1 MLSKPI
7 DLVGVRILNN
17 IFSELKRRNIFRVI
31 GVYAVVGWLL
41 MQFATVLESSIGL
54 PDWFDGMVVALLL
67 IGFPLAVILAW
78 AFEMTPAGVK
88 RTEAV
93 APGESI
99 VDKTGR
105 KLDYAILVGLVLVA
119 ALVLVGPLLSG
130 STNVPAPTARTI
142 DTENS
147 VAVLPFVDLSQAG
160 DQEFFADGISEE
172 ILNVLVRIPRLKVAG
187 RTSSFSFKG
196 KNEDLRQISTALGV
210 DHVLEGSVRRSGT
223 KLRITAQLIRGS
235 DGFHLWSET
244 YDRELTD
251 IFDIQDE
258 IARSVADQLAVSLG
272 LSSETLVKE
281 RTQDLVAYENYLKA
295 HQLFLKR
302 GKDNLDM
309 AMLLAGEAVA
319 RDPNYAPAWGII
331 GSVYTVYESYQSQR
345 IDETVYLRWRALGKA
360 AAKRSIALD
369 PNNGVYHA
377 TLGSYYINERRWQE
391 AYTQYDRAL
400 ELSPDNADVLDSFA
414 QNLLEAGYYSQANQ
428 ASKRAVA
435 IDPLAAI
442 YRNTL
447 ARTYKFIGQNE
458 AGYAALKK
466 AMELDP
472 KLRFPYNGLWNSYVR
487 TGDLDKAVII
497 IEKGISAGIYA
508 PEMLQDMQNLNRAYD
523 DDEALRSLIGDFNGQ
538 SSERFDWH
546 AHVKLGDTDTMME
559 AVAAGWQ
566 NETRQNP
573 DIFNGVVPPVL
584 FISPRWKDQVHKSG
598 ILDVWRARGF
608 PANCRPLAGDDF
620 ECDNYWEKS
629 EK

>member
-1 MLSKPI
+1 LKPI
-7 DLVGVRILNN
+7 DLGVCILNN
-17 IFSELKRRNIFRVI
+17 IFSELKRRNIFRVV

-54 PDWFDGMVVALLL
+54 PNWFDGMVVALLL

-105 KLDYAILVGLVLVA
+105 KLDYAILAGLVLVA
-119 ALVLVGPLLSG
+119 ALVMIGPSLSG
-130 STNVPAPTARTI
+130 SANAPAPFI
-142 DTENS
+142 NSTETKNS

-196 KNEDLRQISTALGV
+196 QNEDLRKISAALGV

-251 IFDIQDE
+251 IFDIQDD

-272 LSSETLVKE
+272 LSSQPLVKE

-331 GSVYTVYESYQSQR
+331 ASVYTVYESYQNQM

-360 AAKRSIALD
+360 AAKRAIALD
-369 PNNGVYHA
+369 PTNGGYYA
-377 TLGSYYINERRWQE
+377 SLGSYYIMERRWSE

-400 ELSPDNADVLDSFA
+400 ELSPDQANVLDSFA
-414 QNLLEAGYYSQANQ
+414 QNLIEAGYYAQANET
-428 ASKRAVA
+428 AKRAVA

-447 ARTYKFIGQNE
+447 GRTYMLIGQDE
-458 AGYAALKK
+458 VSFATFEK
-466 AMELDP
+466 AVELDP
-472 KLRFPYNGLWNSYVR
+472 KLPFPYNSLWSMNVR
-487 TGDLDKAVII
+487 GGDLDKAALI
-497 IEKGISAGIYA
+497 IEKGVVAGA
-508 PEMLQDMQNLNRAYD
+508 FSSEMLQNIQKLSQAYD
-523 DDEALRSLIGDFNGQ
+523 DDEALQSLIGDFIGQ
-538 SSERFDWH
+538 NWGWFDWH
-546 AHVKLGDTDTMME
+546 THVKLGDTDTMMDTL
-559 AVAAGWQ
+559 AAGWQ

-573 DIFNGVVPPVL
+573 DIFNEWVPPAL
-584 FISPRWKDQVHKSG
+584 FTYPRWKDQVRKSG
-598 ILDVWRARGF
+598 ILDLWRTRGF
-608 PANCRPLAGDDF
+608 PAHCRPLEGDDF
-620 ECDNYWEKS
+620 ECDNYQEKS
-629 EK
+629 AK